1 MLLISTW
8 FQVIWFM
15 AVLGSYSLQYVTLAF
30 AVLTLVISVAMTDLP
45 WGKVLVVI
53 GIGVCVDFINTY
65 TGVFEFTEAG
75 FPLWLLAL
83 WVAFA
88 WYAYF
93 LTPILIRYPLIAVS
107 IVGSAGGVLSYIAGS
122 KLGAVELGLPISL
135 TSLILAIE
143 WALMIA
149 IIIRVYG
156 HEQTNG
162 NRMLG
167 LDK

>member
-1 MLLISTW
+1 
-8 FQVIWFM
+8 M
-15 AVLGSYSLQYVTLAF
+15 AVLGSYSLQYVTLAI
-30 AVLTLVISVAMTDLP
+30 AMLTLLASIAMTDLP

-65 TGVFEFTEAG
+65 TGVFQFAEAG

-93 LTPILIRYPLIAVS
+93 LTPILIRYPLLAVS
-107 IVGSAGGVLSYIAGS
+107 IVGSAGGVLSYIAGN
-122 KLGAVELGLPISL
+122 KLGAVELGFPVLLS
-135 TSLILAIE
+135 SLILAIE
-143 WALMIA
+143 WLLLIA

-156 HEQTNG
+156 HEQSNG
-162 NRMLG
+162 NSVFNM
-167 LDK
+167 DKQHSKRGSAKQQ